1 VTVERAPLDLSLY
14 LITDT
19 RLCAHKGI
27 LETVRE
33 AVDAGVSL
41 VQLRDPDASDA
52 EFVRQGRALVSTLTG
67 TGVPL
72 LVNDRVHLVAAIGA
86 DGAHIGQSD
95 ISVRDAR
102 RILGPGTYLGLSM
115 QHPDHLVMARSGRP
129 ADIDYLGIGPVW
141 AQTTKPDA
149 VAPIGLDG
157 LRRLVESSPW
167 ECVAIGGIDAGRV
180 QAVRASGAAGVA
192 VVSAICGQ
200 PDIGLATRE
209 LGAAWRAH
217 P

>member
-19 RLCAHKGI
+19 RLCTHKGI

-33 AVDAGVSL
+33 AVDAGVSV

-72 LVNDRVHLVAAIGA
+72 LVNDRVHLVAAIDA

-102 RILGPGTYLGLSM
+102 RILGPGAYLGLSM
-115 QHPDHLVMARSGRP
+115 QHPAHLAMARSGRP

-141 AQTTKPDA
+141 AQTTKTDA

-157 LRRLVESSPW
+157 LRKLVESSPW

-209 LGAAWRAH
+209 LRAAWRAH

>member
-1 VTVERAPLDLSLY
+1 VTVGRAPLDLSLY

-19 RLCAHKGI
+19 RLCRHKGI

-33 AVDAGVSL
+33 AVDAGVSI

-52 EFVRQGRALVSTLTG
+52 DFVRQGRALVSTLTG

-72 LVNDRVHLVAAIGA
+72 IVNDRVHLVAAIGA
-86 DGAHIGQSD
+86 HGAHIGQSD

-102 RILGPGTYLGLSM
+102 RILAPDTYLGLSV
-115 QHPDHLVMARSGRP
+115 QHPDHLVMARRGPP
-129 ADIDYLGIGPVW
+129 ADVDYLGIGPVW

-157 LRRLVESSPW
+157 LRELVGASPW

-192 VVSAICGQ
+192 VVSAICGR

-209 LGAAWRAH
+209 LRAAWPAH

>member
-1 VTVERAPLDLSLY
+1 MTGGRAPLNLSLY
-14 LITDT
+14 LVTDT
-19 RLCAHKGI
+19 RLCWRKGI
-27 LETVRE
+27 PETARE

-41 VQLRDPDASDA
+41 VQLRDPVASDTD
-52 EFVRQGRALVSTLTG
+52 FVRQGRALVSALSG
-67 TGVPL
+67 TGVPV

-95 ISVRDAR
+95 LSVRDAR
-102 RILGPGTYLGLSM
+102 RLLGPDTYLGLSM
-115 QHPDHLVMARSGRP
+115 QHPDHLVMARRGRP

-157 LRRLVESSPW
+157 LRELVGSSPW
-167 ECVAIGGIDAGRV
+167 ECVAIGGIDASRV

-200 PDIGLATRE
+200 PDIGAATRE
-209 LGAAWRAH
+209 LRAAWRAH
-217 P
+217 S

>member
-1 VTVERAPLDLSLY
+1 VIVERAPLDLTLY

-19 RLCAHKGI
+19 RLCAHTGI
-27 LETVRE
+27 LKTVRE
-33 AVDAGVSL
+33 AVDAGASL

-52 EFVRQGRALVSTLTG
+52 EFVRQGRSLVSTLTG

-72 LVNDRVHLVAAIGA
+72 IVNDRVHLVAAIGA
-86 DGAHIGQSD
+86 EGAHIGQSD

-102 RILGPGTYLGLSM
+102 RILGPDMYLGLSV
-115 QHPDHLVMARSGRP
+115 QHRDHLVIVMSGRP
-129 ADIDYLGIGPVW
+129 ADVDYLGIGPVW

-157 LRRLVESSPW
+157 LRKLVESSPW

-200 PDIGLATRE
+200 PDIGAATRE
-209 LGAAWRAH
+209 LRAAWRTH

>member
-1 VTVERAPLDLSLY
+1 MGRAPVNLSLY

-33 AVDAGVSL
+33 AVDAGVTL
-41 VQLRDPDASDA
+41 VQLRDPDTSDA
-52 EFVRQGRALVSTLTG
+52 DFVHRGRALASALNG

-72 LVNDRVHLVAAIGA
+72 IVNDRVHLVAAIGA

-95 ISVRDAR
+95 ISVEHAR
-102 RILGPGTYLGLSM
+102 RILPSDAYLGLSV
-115 QHPDHLVMARSGRP
+115 QHPDHLVLARRHQL

-141 AQTTKPDA
+141 AQTTKLDA

-157 LRRLVESSPW
+157 LRELVESSPW
-167 ECVAIGGIDAGRV
+167 ACVAIGGIDAGRV
-180 QAVRASGAAGVA
+180 RAVRASGAAGVA

-200 PDIGLATRE
+200 PDIAAATRA
-209 LGAAWRAH
+209 LRAAWTVH
-217 P
+217 S